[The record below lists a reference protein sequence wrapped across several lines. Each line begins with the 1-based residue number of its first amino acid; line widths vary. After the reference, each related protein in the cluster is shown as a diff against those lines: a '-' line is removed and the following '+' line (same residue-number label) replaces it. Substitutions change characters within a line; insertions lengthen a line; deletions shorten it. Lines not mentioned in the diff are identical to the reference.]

1 MVDIGKPLIAYD
13 SMSMSEQDP
22 SFWDGM
28 MATYGYQ
35 YRPIMGAMY
44 GSTFTEDDQFNV
56 MDHLSE
62 ADLSDRNQLSML
74 ASAVSMDHLNYL
86 RDHTQKMKENRSIL
100 SRSGW
105 GSMITA
111 GILDPVNLLS
121 LPFKGV
127 GITARAISGA
137 KSGFFIGAGTEAI
150 RAPFEPD
157 ANLTEVGVNILG
169 STALVGTL
177 GGITGAFSGRAVK
190 KFQEDQIDLENSL
203 NQSVNPNQ
211 AFNYKNNWF
220 INSPGFKFVPTP
232 MKDILL
238 ANLPQSTKRLQTLL
252 GSDGALTQVL
262 NKVGRGI
269 SSVWQRGVTY
279 MGDYYAHSRKLHSH
293 YSKYMNETG
302 QNIGLTNAGFRE
314 FAERM
319 ARERIMREAQTNRPR
334 LSRYEEEFINEMD
347 LFYTKYG
354 SDMIDN
360 GLLATRTSVKKR
372 VTELE
377 KTVDDLNAELKLEK
391 NKKAK
396 LKIREILGKQKAK
409 LKDQKDLLD
418 DASFDPKFK
427 GVYYPRYFN
436 LDAISNDSEG
446 FKNILRTWYTQNPL
460 NPNATAS
467 DIERSV
473 NRTFDRIMNKTEI
486 DDDYMGYGLSKH
498 LRHRELDIPNHLLLD
513 FIEINPLDTAM
524 YYMMRTGSKIEF
536 ANTFKGKT
544 MDDLVDMEEL
554 AMIRHGNTAREI
566 SKAKQNLFHMYDRVV
581 GTPIQRPDALN
592 RRIARALT
600 DWTAYAFLGRAGLS
614 SLPELGMIIMQHA
627 SKQGPLGAKQLGATL
642 KGLTDLKAL
651 GLSAKEVQIAGEA
664 LDMILGVAQN
674 RMYEDFL
681 RSPFTKGLS
690 KLNEQGKRVFY
701 TANLLAPITQIT
713 KQMTGILGQH
723 SLIDRSIRLVN
734 GTIDQEGIELL
745 ARYGLTP
752 RDARKIKKLVDDGTV
767 QTSETGRLFLA
778 NTESWGDQ
786 KLVRKFRGA
795 LASMTRNT
803 IINATPADKPKI
815 IDGVVYARMNPVLKA
830 MGYKV
835 DKRTST
841 MGYEVARIENGL
853 MALPFQFWNYTLGA
867 TTKILTA
874 GFDNERSGKLAG
886 YSTMIALGYLTL
898 YLKNPTSF
906 SNMDYEDQLTRAID
920 QTGITGIYSDLFY
933 MGLHARHRM
942 GNLDKDDT
950 LIQPKYKVNPPSQLG
965 AGLETAT
972 DFAGATPSYL
982 FDVADTAHLFAS
994 GETDEAVKK
1003 ALRLTPVSSLY
1014 GMRTLM
1020 GGIEDFASGRYY

>member
-1 MVDIGKPLIAYD
+1 MVDIGRPLIAYD
-13 SMSMSEQDP
+13 SMSMGEQDP

-35 YRPIMGAMY
+35 YRPIMGALY
-44 GSTFTEDDQFNV
+44 GSSFEEDEDFNVLDHLTTEDLD
-56 MDHLSE
+56 
-62 ADLSDRNQLSML
+62 DRNQVSFL
-74 ASAVSMDHLNYL
+74 AEARSLDHLNYL
-86 RDHTQKMKENRSIL
+86 RTHTSKMRENREIL

-121 LPFKGV
+121 LPFKGI
-127 GITARAISGA
+127 GITARALSGA
-137 KSGFFIGAGTEAI
+137 KSGFFIGAGTELI

-157 ANLTEVGVNILG
+157 ATLTESGINIVG

-177 GGITGAFSGRAVK
+177 GGITGAFSGRASQRFVNE
-190 KFQEDQIDLENSL
+190 QTEVQNSL
-203 NQSVNPNQ
+203 DVNPTGT
-211 AFNYKNNWF
+211 FDYTNNWF
-220 INSPGFKFVPTP
+220 VNSPFFKLVSTPFKRVLQADLPT
-232 MKDILL
+232 
-238 ANLPQSTKRLQTLL
+238 STKKFMTQI
-252 GSDGALTQVL
+252 GADGGLSQML
-262 NKVGRGI
+262 NKAGQGI
-269 SSVWQRGVTY
+269 SSVFMRSVTY
-279 MGDYYAHSRKLHSH
+279 MGDYYAHSRKLNGIYHNF
-293 YSKYMNETG
+293 MNQTN
-302 QNIGLTNAGFRE
+302 QPIGMGSAGFRE
-314 FAERM
+314 FAERL
-319 ARERIMREAQTNRPR
+319 ARERILREAQPNRAR
-334 LSRYEEEFINEMD
+334 LSRFEEEFINEMD

-354 SDMIDN
+354 NDMLDN
-360 GLLATRTSVKKR
+360 GLLATKDSITRQIDNLKTTIEDIRNQIRTETNPR
-372 VTELE
+372 
-377 KTVDDLNAELKLEK
+377 
-391 NKKAK
+391 AK
-396 LKIREILGKQKAK
+396 VNLREILGKQKGK
-409 LKDQKDLLD
+409 LKDSEDLL
-418 DASFDPKFK
+418 ASGYNPQYR

-436 LDAISNDSEG
+436 IDAIANDMDG
-446 FKNILRTWYTQNPL
+446 FKTILRDWYTANPL

-473 NRTFDRIMNKTEI
+473 NKTVDKILNKQNLE
-486 DDDYMGYGLSKH
+486 DDFMGYGLSKH

-536 ANTFKGKT
+536 ANTFKGKS

-554 AMIRHGNTAREI
+554 AMIRHGNNAQTI
-566 SKAKQNLFHMYDRVV
+566 SQAKQDLYQMYDRVV
-581 GTPIQRPDALN
+581 GTPVQRPDALN
-592 RRIARALT
+592 RRISRALT

-627 SKQGPLGAKQLGATL
+627 SKQGALGLGQLGGTL

-942 GNLDKDDT
+942 GNLDRDDT
-950 LIQPKYKVNPPSQLG
+950 LIQPKYRVNPPSELG

-982 FDVADTAHLFAS
+982 FDVADTAYLFGS
-994 GETDEAVKK
+994 GQSDEAIRK

-1014 GMRTLM
+1014 GFRTLA
-1020 GGIEDFASGRYY
+1020 GEVEDFATRGRF

>member
-1 MVDIGKPLIAYD
+1 MVDIGRPLIAYD
-13 SMSMSEQDP
+13 SMSMGEQDP

-35 YRPIMGAMY
+35 YRPIMGALY
-44 GSTFTEDDQFNV
+44 GSTFEEDEDFNVLDHLTTEDLD
-56 MDHLSE
+56 
-62 ADLSDRNQLSML
+62 DRNQVSFL
-74 ASAVSMDHLNYL
+74 AEARSLDHLNYL
-86 RDHTQKMKENRSIL
+86 RTHTSKMRENREIL

-121 LPFKGV
+121 LPFKGI
-127 GITARAISGA
+127 GITARALSGA
-137 KSGFFIGAGTEAI
+137 KSGFFIGAGTELI

-157 ANLTEVGVNILG
+157 ATLTESGINIVG

-177 GGITGAFSGRAVK
+177 GGITGAFSGRASQRFVNE
-190 KFQEDQIDLENSL
+190 QTEVQNSL
-203 NQSVNPNQ
+203 DVNPTGT
-211 AFNYKNNWF
+211 FDYKNNWF
-220 INSPGFKFVPTP
+220 VNSPFFKLVSTPFKRVLQADLPT
-232 MKDILL
+232 
-238 ANLPQSTKRLQTLL
+238 STKKLM
-252 GSDGALTQVL
+252 TQVGADGGLSQML
-262 NKVGRGI
+262 NKAGQGI
-269 SSVWQRGVTY
+269 SSVFMRSVTY
-279 MGDYYAHSRKLHSH
+279 MGDYYAHSRKLNGIYHNF
-293 YSKYMNETG
+293 MNQTN
-302 QNIGLTNAGFRE
+302 QPIGMGSAGFRE
-314 FAERM
+314 FAERL
-319 ARERIMREAQTNRPR
+319 ARERILREAQPNRAR

-354 SDMIDN
+354 NDMLDN
-360 GLLATRTSVKKR
+360 GLLATKDSITRQIDNLKTTIEDIRNQIRTETNPRAKVK
-372 VTELE
+372 L
-377 KTVDDLNAELKLEK
+377 
-391 NKKAK
+391 
-396 LKIREILGKQKAK
+396 REILGKQRGK
-409 LKDQKDLLD
+409 LKDSEDLL
-418 DASFDPKFK
+418 ASGYNPQYR

-436 LDAISNDSEG
+436 IDAIANDMDG
-446 FKNILRTWYTQNPL
+446 FKTILRDWYTANPL

-473 NRTFDRIMNKTEI
+473 NKTVDRILNKQNLE
-486 DDDYMGYGLSKH
+486 DDFMGYGLSKH

-536 ANTFKGKT
+536 ANTFKGKS

-554 AMIRHGNTAREI
+554 AMIRHGNNAQTI
-566 SKAKQNLFHMYDRVV
+566 SQAKQDLYQMYDRVV
-581 GTPIQRPDALN
+581 GTPVQRPDALN
-592 RRIARALT
+592 RRISRALT

-627 SKQGPLGAKQLGATL
+627 SKQGALGLGQLGGTL

-690 KLNEQGKRVFY
+690 KLNEKGKRVFY

-713 KQMTGILGQH
+713 KQMAGILGQH
-723 SLIDRSIRLVN
+723 SLVDRSLRLVA

-745 ARYGLTP
+745 ARYGITI
-752 RDARKIKKLVDDGTV
+752 RDARKIKQLVDDGTI
-767 QTSETGRLFLA
+767 QTSDTGRLFLA
-778 NTESWGDQ
+778 NTENWGNQ

-795 LASMTRNT
+795 LATMTRNT
-803 IINATPADKPKI
+803 IINATPADKPTI
-815 IDGVVYARMNPVLKA
+815 IDGVVYAKMNPALKA
-830 MGYKV
+830 LGFKV
-835 DKRTST
+835 DKRSST
-841 MGYEVARIENGL
+841 IGYEVTRIENGL

-867 TTKILTA
+867 TTKILGA
-874 GFDNERSGKLAG
+874 GFDNERTGKVAG
-886 YSTMIALGYLTL
+886 FATMLALGYLTL
-898 YLKNPTSF
+898 YMKNPRSF
-906 SNMDYEDQLTRAID
+906 NNMDYEDQLTRAID

-942 GNLDKDDT
+942 GNLDRDDT
-950 LIQPKYKVNPPSQLG
+950 LIQPKYRVNPPSELG
-965 AGLETAT
+965 AGLETAS

-982 FDVADTAHLFAS
+982 FDVADTAYLFGS
-994 GETDEAVKK
+994 GQSDEAIRK

-1014 GMRTLM
+1014 GFRTLA
-1020 GGIEDFASGRYY
+1020 GEVEDFATRGRF

>member
-1 MVDIGKPLIAYD
+1 MVDIGRPLIAYD
-13 SMSMSEQDP
+13 SMSMGEQDP

-35 YRPIMGAMY
+35 YRPIMGALY
-44 GSTFTEDDQFNV
+44 GSSFEEDEDFNVLDHLTTEDLD
-56 MDHLSE
+56 
-62 ADLSDRNQLSML
+62 DRNQVSFL
-74 ASAVSMDHLNYL
+74 AEARSLDHLNYL
-86 RDHTQKMKENRSIL
+86 RTHTSKMRENREIL

-121 LPFKGV
+121 LPFKGI
-127 GITARAISGA
+127 GITARALSGA
-137 KSGFFIGAGTEAI
+137 KSGFFIGAGTELI

-157 ANLTEVGVNILG
+157 ATLTESGINIVG

-177 GGITGAFSGRAVK
+177 GGITGAFSGRASQRFVSE
-190 KFQEDQIDLENSL
+190 QTEVQNSL
-203 NQSVNPNQ
+203 DVNPTGT
-211 AFNYKNNWF
+211 FDYTNNWF
-220 INSPGFKFVPTP
+220 VNSPFFKLVSTPFKRVLQADLPT
-232 MKDILL
+232 
-238 ANLPQSTKRLQTLL
+238 STKKFMTQI
-252 GSDGALTQVL
+252 GADGGLSQML
-262 NKVGRGI
+262 NKAGQGI
-269 SSVWQRGVTY
+269 SSVFMRSVTY
-279 MGDYYAHSRKLHSH
+279 MGDYYAHSRKLNGIYHNF
-293 YSKYMNETG
+293 MNQTN
-302 QNIGLTNAGFRE
+302 QPIGMGSAGFRE
-314 FAERM
+314 FAERL
-319 ARERIMREAQTNRPR
+319 A
-334 LSRYEEEFINEMD
+334 RYEEEFINEMD

-354 SDMIDN
+354 NDMLDN
-360 GLLATRTSVKKR
+360 GLLATKDSITRQIDNLRTTIEDIRNQIRTETNPRAKVK
-372 VTELE
+372 L
-377 KTVDDLNAELKLEK
+377 
-391 NKKAK
+391 
-396 LKIREILGKQKAK
+396 REILGKQRGK
-409 LKDQKDLLD
+409 LKDSEDLL
-418 DASFDPKFK
+418 ASGYNPQYR

-436 LDAISNDSEG
+436 IDAIANDMDG
-446 FKNILRTWYTQNPL
+446 FKTILRDWYTANPL

-473 NRTFDRIMNKTEI
+473 NKTVDRILNKQNLE
-486 DDDYMGYGLSKH
+486 DDFMGYGLSKH

-536 ANTFKGKT
+536 ANTFKGKS

-554 AMIRHGNTAREI
+554 AMIRHGNNAQTI
-566 SKAKQNLFHMYDRVV
+566 SQAKQDLYQMYDRVV

-592 RRIARALT
+592 RRISRALT

-627 SKQGPLGAKQLGATL
+627 SKQGALGLGQLGGTL

-713 KQMTGILGQH
+713 KQMAGILGQH
-723 SLIDRSIRLVN
+723 SLVDRSLRLVA

-745 ARYGLTP
+745 ARYGITI
-752 RDARKIKKLVDDGTV
+752 RDARKIKQLVDDGTI
-767 QTSETGRLFLA
+767 QTSDTGRLFLA
-778 NTESWGDQ
+778 NTENWGNQ
-786 KLVRKFRGA
+786 QLVRKFRGA
-795 LASMTRNT
+795 LATMTRNT
-803 IINATPADKPKI
+803 IINATPADKPTI
-815 IDGVVYARMNPVLKA
+815 IDGVVYARMNPALKA
-830 MGYKV
+830 LGFKV
-835 DKRTST
+835 DKRSST
-841 MGYEVARIENGL
+841 IGYEVTRIENGL

-867 TTKILTA
+867 TTKILGA
-874 GFDNERSGKLAG
+874 GFDNERTGKVAG
-886 YSTMIALGYLTL
+886 FATMLALGYLTL
-898 YLKNPTSF
+898 YMKNPRSF
-906 SNMDYEDQLTRAID
+906 NNMDYEDQLTRAID

-942 GNLDKDDT
+942 GNLDRDDT
-950 LIQPKYKVNPPSQLG
+950 LIQPKYRVNPPSELG

-982 FDVADTAHLFAS
+982 FDVADTAYLFGS
-994 GETDEAVKK
+994 GQSDEAIRK

-1014 GMRTLM
+1014 GFRTLA
-1020 GGIEDFASGRYY
+1020 GEVEDFATRGRF